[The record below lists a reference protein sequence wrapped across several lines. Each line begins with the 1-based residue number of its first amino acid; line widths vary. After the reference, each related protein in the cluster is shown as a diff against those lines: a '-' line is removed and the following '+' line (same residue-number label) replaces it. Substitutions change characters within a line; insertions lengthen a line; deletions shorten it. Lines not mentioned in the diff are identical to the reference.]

1 MAIED
6 ELVDKMTIVV
16 TPLKL
21 LGKQNVTS
29 LANAGMILVYCS

>member
-6 ELVDKMTIVV
+6 GLVDNETIIV

-29 LANAGMILVYCS
+29 LANAGMISVYCS